1 MLLDKKELKEFL
13 KKNPIKSKDE
23 LNDVLKQLNKQ
34 VIEAMLEG
42 ELTHELG
49 YEQHDKSEKDT
60 DNRRNG
66 FSSKKIKTSS
76 IEIQIDVPRDR
87 KSEFEPVIVKMS

>member
-13 KKNPIKSKDE
+13 KNNPIKSKDE
-23 LNDVLKQLNKQ
+23 LNDILKQLNKQ

-49 YEQHDKSEKDT
+49 YEQKDKSEK
-60 DNRRNG
+60 
-66 FSSKKIKTSS
+66 
-76 IEIQIDVPRDR
+76 QMP
-87 KSEFEPVIVKMS
+87 